1 MFPSRRNH
9 AKAPHLTDPKAA
21 WARLLERAKLDD
33 LHIHDLRRSLGS
45 WAAMTGASTLII
57 GKALGHLDQQATAIY
72 ARLNLDPVRLS
83 VNAALAAML
92 AVAKKGQETKPKQ
105 QANGKK

>member
-1 MFPSRRNH
+1 VFPSRRNH

-21 WARLLERAKLDD
+21 WARLLERAKRDD

-45 WAAMTGASTLII
+45 WAAMTGASTLIV

-72 ARLNLDPVRLS
+72 ARLNLDPCARAS
-83 VNAALAAML
+83 IRRWRRCWRWRRR
-92 AVAKKGQETKPKQ
+92 GRR
-105 QANGKK
+105 